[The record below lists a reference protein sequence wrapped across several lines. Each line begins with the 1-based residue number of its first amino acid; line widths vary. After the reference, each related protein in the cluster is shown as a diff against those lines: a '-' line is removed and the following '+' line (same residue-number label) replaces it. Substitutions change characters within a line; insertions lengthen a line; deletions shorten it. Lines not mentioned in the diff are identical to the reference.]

1 MRVLGL
7 IGLVVALLIVGLL
20 AKRQIGSLTAPTS
33 AVPAVP
39 TGTAPS
45 TPAQARQLQE
55 DIRKSLD
62 AAMRQPRS
70 TPDDTP

>member
-1 MRVLGL
+1 MRVLGG

-20 AKRQIGSLTAPTS
+20 AKKQISSLAAPTS

-39 TGTAPS
+39 TGIAPS
-45 TPAQARQLQE
+45 TPAQGRQLQE

-62 AAMRQPRS
+62 AAMQQPRP
-70 TPDDTP
+70 TPDDAP